1 MSRAASSRAS
11 WVVRSPSESP
21 REVQTMKQKL
31 SILVTVLGALASL
44 LSAAAMRDH
53 VRLVEIVGLFASGAG
68 TGAGLAALFLT
79 RARAVERATS
89 DQGRGLIPLEED
101 R

>member
-1 MSRAASSRAS
+1 
-11 WVVRSPSESP
+11 
-21 REVQTMKQKL
+21 MKQKL

-79 RARAVERATS
+79 RARLREHVAS
-89 DQGRGLIPLEED
+89 DQDRGMIPLEED

>member
-1 MSRAASSRAS
+1 
-11 WVVRSPSESP
+11 
-21 REVQTMKQKL
+21 MKQKL

-53 VRLVEIVGLFASGAG
+53 VRLV
-68 TGAGLAALFLT
+68 
-79 RARAVERATS
+79 
-89 DQGRGLIPLEED
+89 D